1 MNLLID
7 RKFSYD
13 FVLEIKKKL
22 VREVLI
28 KLSINNFTK
37 IDVEINKL
45 FQPPEVLLSKQIIL
59 YALDN
64 LIIVKRSNYYSI
76 EINPIIN
83 YPKTKI
89 KLITLIKFISFGNS
103 SVHGNSILVNEI
115 EKLNKNL
122 YFLYEI
128 YKLKGVVF

>member
-59 YALDN
+59 YELDN
-64 LIIVKRSNYYSI
+64 LFIVKISNYYYI
-76 EINPIIN
+76 EINLYIKYIKIN
-83 YPKTKI
+83 I
-89 KLITLIKFISFGNS
+89 N
-103 SVHGNSILVNEI
+103 
-115 EKLNKNL
+115 
-122 YFLYEI
+122 
-128 YKLKGVVF
+128 

>member
-122 YFLYEI
+122 YFLYKI

>member
-7 RKFSYD
+7 IRFPYD
-13 FVLEIKKKL
+13 FVKSIMRKL
-22 VREVLI
+22 KREVLI
-28 KLSINNFTK
+28 QLLLNDFTK
-37 IDVEINKL
+37 IDIEMNEL
-45 FQPPEVLLSKQIIL
+45 FQFPEVVLSKEVIL

-89 KLITLIKFISFGNS
+89 KLITLVRFISFGNS
-103 SVHGNSILVNEI
+103 SVHGNSILTDEI
-115 EKLNKNL
+115 KKLNKDL
-122 YFLYEI
+122 YLLYEI
-128 YKLKGVVF
+128 YKLKGVAY

>member
-7 RKFSYD
+7 IRFPYD
-13 FVLEIKKKL
+13 FVKSIMRKL
-22 VREVLI
+22 KREVLI
-28 KLSINNFTK
+28 QLLLNDFTK
-37 IDVEINKL
+37 IDIEMNEL
-45 FQPPEVLLSKQIIL
+45 FQFPEVVLSKEVLL

-89 KLITLIKFISFGNS
+89 KLITLVRFISFGNS
-103 SVHGNSILVNEI
+103 SVHGNSILTDEI
-115 EKLNKNL
+115 KKLNKDL
-122 YFLYEI
+122 YLLYEI
-128 YKLKGVVF
+128 YKLKGVAY